1 VNIKINKMAKEIILK
16 PSHSLKE
23 FRLLTGKTDLN
34 NVMNKISLKTKLCAI
49 PNSKKHIE
57 LNIPL
62 VSAAMQAVSGKHM
75 AVALAQLGGISV
87 IPCSIPIEDQVK
99 IVSWV
104 KRFKAGFQ
112 PKVITVSKE
121 DKISNVMKI
130 MKKKGYGKFPVTV
143 DAKRNGKL
151 LGIITSKNFDPKKH
165 KSDLVKDH
173 MVKKIITA
181 KNGTTLSEAN
191 DILVKHG
198 VDVLPI
204 IDKDHNLV
212 SIVFKKDMEKHL
224 DFPNSSIDDYK
235 RYLVAGAVSTQ
246 PSDYKRIDALIEAS
260 VDVIFID
267 ASDGFSQ
274 FQVDT
279 IKYVRDK
286 SPSIPIVGGNVISAE
301 GFNFLAKA
309 GFDGIKIGMGIGSG
323 CTTQA
328 QKGTGRGQATSIID
342 VTTARDKY
350 FKKTGKYVPII
361 SDGSI
366 SNSGQ
371 IMIALGLGADNVMMG
386 RFFAQFTEAAGGLK
400 QHPTKGPLK
409 EYWMEASARA
419 KNYGRYDSTSKSFF
433 EEGVEGFVS
442 HVGSLYYEL
451 NQTILK
457 MKSSMSSTGCQ
468 NINELHKN
476 AVLELQS
483 ESALRDSDVHDII
496 SK

>member
-1 VNIKINKMAKEIILK
+1 MAKKILLEQ
-16 PSHSLKE
+16 SHSLKE
-23 FRLLTGKTDLN
+23 FRILTGKTTLS
-34 NVMNKISLKTKLCAI
+34 NVMSKVSLKTKLCAI

-87 IPCSIPIEDQVK
+87 IPCSIPVVDQVK
-99 IVSWV
+99 IVKWV

-112 PKVITVSKE
+112 QKVITVSKD
-121 DKISNVMKI
+121 DKISKVMKI
-130 MKKKGYGKFPVTV
+130 IKEKGYGKFPVTV

-151 LGIITSKNFDPKKH
+151 LGIITSKNFDPDRH
-165 KSDLVKDH
+165 NSDLVEQH

-181 KNGTTLSEAN
+181 KKGITLSDAN
-191 DILVKHG
+191 EMMVKHG

-204 IDKDHNLV
+204 IDKNKNLI
-212 SIVFKKDMEKHL
+212 SIVFKKDVEKHL
-224 DFPNSSIDDYK
+224 HFPNSSVDEHK

-246 PSDYKRIDALIEAS
+246 LSDNKRIDALIKAG

-267 ASDGFSQ
+267 ASDGYSQ

-279 IKYVRDK
+279 IKYVRK
-286 SPSIPIVGGNVISAE
+286 ISKTIPVVGGNVITADA
-301 GFNFLAKA
+301 FNFLANA
-309 GFDGIKIGMGIGSG
+309 GFDGIKVGMGIGSG

-328 QKGTGRGQATSIID
+328 QKGTGRGQATSVIE
-342 VTTARDKY
+342 VCNARDKLY
-350 FKKTGKYVPII
+350 KKTGKYVPVI

-366 SNSGQ
+366 ANSGQ
-371 IMIALGLGADNVMMG
+371 IMVALAIGADNVMMG
-386 RFFAQFTEAAGGLK
+386 RFFAGFTEAAGGLK
-400 QHPTKGPLK
+400 QHPTKGPIK

-419 KNYGRYDSTSKSFF
+419 KNYGRYDSTSDSFF

-442 HVGSLYYEL
+442 HIGSLYYEL

-457 MKSSMSSTGCQ
+457 MKSSMSSAGCKDMK
-468 NINELHKN
+468 ELHSN
-476 AVLELQS
+476 SIVELQS